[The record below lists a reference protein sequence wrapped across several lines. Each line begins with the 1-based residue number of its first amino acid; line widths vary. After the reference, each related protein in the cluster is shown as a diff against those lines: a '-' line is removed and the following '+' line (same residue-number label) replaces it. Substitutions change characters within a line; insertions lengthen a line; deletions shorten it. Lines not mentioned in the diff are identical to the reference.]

1 MGGGRMIRK
10 VKIQSESEVEALS
23 KLKKANIEN
32 LDVFLED
39 SKKRY
44 LDEEKAIEVAMR
56 KERIV
61 AYA

>member
-1 MGGGRMIRK
+1 MIRK